1 MRIITMAKQNAEYSS
16 IMNNPP
22 HVGEI
27 LRELYLE
34 PYNISV
40 TDAAEKLGVTRQA
53 LSRLVNEKTGIS
65 IEMAIR
71 LAKAFNTSPD
81 FWVNLEKQYE
91 LWQGLKAY
99 HDVKVK
105 KFKIAA

>member
-1 MRIITMAKQNAEYSS
+1 MAKQNAEYSS

-91 LWQGLKAY
+91 LWQGLQAY

-105 KFKIAA
+105 KFRIAA